1 MAATRH
7 QNANILAVDLSKSSL
22 AYAKRKT
29 EELGLK
35 NIEYIHADILQLNK
49 LNKKFDIIESSG
61 VLHHMEDPIR
71 GLKVLVDILKPH
83 GFLKLGLYSKIA
95 RQHVVKARELI
106 KEKNYKNTAK
116 DIKNFRQDILN
127 KRVDPLIQK
136 VSTALDFYSTSMM
149 RDLLFHVQEHCF
161 TIPQISEILKD
172 QNLEF
177 LGFFNPTP
185 LIKKKYLK
193 NFPEDEKNTSLENW
207 HEFEKN
213 NSQTFD
219 GMYQFWVRKL

>member
-1 MAATRH
+1 M
-7 QNANILAVDLSKSSL
+7 LL
-22 AYAKRKT
+22 
-29 EELGLK
+29 
-35 NIEYIHADILQLNK
+35 DIL
-49 LNKKFDIIESSG
+49 E
-61 VLHHMEDPIR
+61 
-71 GLKVLVDILKPH
+71 PH

-95 RQHVVKARELI
+95 RQHLTKVRELI
-106 KEKNYKNTAK
+106 KERNYKNTTK
-116 DIKNFRQDILN
+116 DIKTFRQDILD
-127 KRVDPLIQK
+127 KKEDPLIQK
-136 VSTALDFYSTSMM
+136 VINIFDFYSTSMT